1 MEEETKFSSDYY
13 NFLREGEAKLRENGW
28 GIDVKR
34 ANGPGKCSVIA
45 GKH

>member
-28 GIDVKR
+28 GIDVR
-34 ANGPGKCSVIA
+34 EPMDQGNAV
-45 GKH
+45 